1 MQNVMTSS
9 RPRGNDRRPLLAAGV
24 LGLVAAI
31 LVMVLLSGSDK
42 ARQRPADEPLVQ
54 VVTASTNIKAGQKL
68 TSDMFSIKSLPVSA
82 VPASSLKSV
91 DQAVGQTTRYPV
103 QAGSQ
108 LTSDILVAPAKVST
122 LSFQIPPGLRAM
134 TIPVSNTDSP
144 SSLTAPGDFVDVL
157 VRSKAAVLGLPVSAA
172 QVGLGRNP
180 SDVEAVVML
189 LQNVQVLS
197 VDRGIVPNGVPYDS
211 SVRGTPPDA
220 KDNVSFLTLALTPD
234 QAQLLWL
241 AQDGGKLGIIL
252 RPFGDDE
259 RPGIQPRVEPVRP

>member
-1 MQNVMTSS
+1 MQDTMGRSQS
-9 RPRGNDRRPLLAAGV
+9 RVNDRRPLLAAGV

-31 LVMVLLSGSDK
+31 LVMVLLSGTDQ
-42 ARQRPADEPLVQ
+42 ARQTTRDEPPVQ
-54 VVTASTNIKAGQKL
+54 VVTASTNIRPGQKL
-68 TSDMFSIKSLPVSA
+68 TSDMITLKSLPANA
-82 VPASSLKSV
+82 VPSSAIRSV
-91 DQAVGQTTRYPV
+91 DQVVGQTTRYPI

-108 LTSDILVAPAKVST
+108 LTADVLVAPARVNT

-144 SSLTAPGDFVDVL
+144 SLLTAPGDFVDVL

-180 SDVEAVVML
+180 TDIEAVVML

-211 SVRGTPPDA
+211 SVRGTPPDG
-220 KDNVSFLTLALTPD
+220 KDNVGFLTLALTPD
-234 QAQLLWL
+234 QAQVLWL
-241 AQDGGKLGIIL
+241 AQDQGKLSVVL
-252 RPFGDDE
+252 RPFGDED
-259 RPGIQPRVEPVRP
+259 RPALQPRVEPVRP